1 MDVIAAAVYHPAGEG
16 GTPMASEQIIAVA
29 SDALRG
35 IVQAAL
41 PENTSIVL
49 RAPAAT
55 DPQAGVWLHLFRIAQ
70 PPVARSIPV
79 IGADGRRMRTAVQLH
94 LDYLICAQ
102 ADDTLHAHALLGMA
116 LAALGNMPV
125 LDDGSMRALLSQPSR
140 LDALLPAALSL
151 QWKAI
156 ELPLAEQSGV
166 WSAVG
171 LPQQPGMFWRAEAL
185 WQAE

>member
-1 MDVIAAAVYHPAGEG
+1 
-16 GTPMASEQIIAVA
+16 MASEQIIAVA

-35 IVQAAL
+35 IVHAAL
-41 PENTSIVL
+41 PIETTVAL
-49 RAPAAT
+49 RALAAADT
-55 DPQAGVWLHLFRIAQ
+55 QAGVWLHLFRIAQ

-94 LDYLICAQ
+94 LDYLICAR

-125 LDDGSMRALLSQPSR
+125 LDDVSMRALLSQPSR

-151 QWKAI
+151 QWKAL
-156 ELPLAEQSGV
+156 ELPLAEQSAVWQAAGV
-166 WSAVG
+166 A
-171 LPQQPGMFWRAEAL
+171 QQAGMFWRGEAL